1 MLAGTIP
8 EKKKKMGQIYIEK
21 TTLYVATMPD
31 EEIEKLEKLQDEGE
45 TDEMEDRLY
54 EASSTV
60 RLASRQ
66 TVVKSS
72 SITFERC

>member
-1 MLAGTIP
+1 
-8 EKKKKMGQIYIEK
+8 MGQIYIEK
-21 TTLYVATMPD
+21 TTLYVTTMPD
-31 EEIEKLEKLQDEGE
+31 EEIEKLENLQDEGE

-54 EASSTV
+54 EASSTD